1 MMEKMSLI
9 LLNNAFRDVVLVIVL
24 LFVSALLGTVLCF
37 FIMFLI
43 NYKYAA
49 LAVGRFLLISKI
61 YILLWNTSCQLGQGQ
76 KLYFTWAKWNANK
89 KNPLFSFIYIRFGSC
104 EVRRLTR
111 ALLYRTRQW
120 GWLVVMLDFRRSL
133 LSGLPSPRILG
144 EERGLISRTAAGNR
158 A

>member
-61 YILLWNTSCQLGQGQ
+61 YILL
-76 KLYFTWAKWNANK
+76 
-89 KNPLFSFIYIRFGSC
+89 
-104 EVRRLTR
+104 
-111 ALLYRTRQW
+111 
-120 GWLVVMLDFRRSL
+120 
-133 LSGLPSPRILG
+133 
-144 EERGLISRTAAGNR
+144 
-158 A
+158 